1 MVQHR
6 HETTIIK
13 NGTTHSILA
22 DAYWEEERGKR
33 PLVIF
38 CHGYKGFKD
47 WGAWDLMMQTI
58 AKAGYVAVK
67 FNFSHNG
74 TSLDQPMEFVDL
86 EAFGK
91 NTYTQEQNDL
101 AAVIDFYQVQPYVEE
116 TQIFLIGHSRGGGAV
131 LLQTYYNDKVTGAI
145 SLAGVADFKK
155 RFPQR
160 DNFELWQKEGVF
172 YSMNGRTKQQMP
184 HYLTFWEDFEANE
197 QALTIQYAAQNL
209 RKPVLIVN
217 GTADQAV
224 GVKEAELLHLWMK
237 ESTLYVVEGADHVFG
252 AKHPYEQ
259 AELPVHLKLVVDE
272 ILGFLKENT
281 KAKPNV

>member
-1 MVQHR
+1 MAKLR
-6 HETTIIK
+6 RETAIIS

-22 DAYWEEERGKR
+22 DGYWDEQKGKL

-47 WGAWDLMMQTI
+47 WGAWDLVMQTI
-58 AKAGYVAVK
+58 AKAGFVAVK

-74 TSLDQPMEFVDL
+74 TSVTQPMEFVDL
-86 EAFGK
+86 EAFGA
-91 NTYTQEQNDL
+91 NTYTQEQKDL
-101 AAVIDFYQVQPYVEE
+101 SAVIAYYQAQPFVDEA
-116 TQIFLIGHSRGGGAV
+116 QIFLIGHSRGGGAV
-131 LLQTYYNDKVTGAI
+131 LLQTYYNNKVTGAI
-145 SLAGVADFKK
+145 SWAGVADFKK

-160 DNFELWQKEGVF
+160 DNFEQWQKDGVF

-184 HYLTFWEDFEANE
+184 HYLSFWEDFEANE

-224 GVKEAELLHLWMK
+224 SVKEAELLHLWIK
-237 ESTLYVVEGADHVFG
+237 GSTLFILEGADHVFG
-252 AKHPYEQ
+252 ARHPYEQ
-259 AELPVHLKLVVDE
+259 EELPSDLQQVVE
-272 ILGFLKENT
+272 QTIAFLKEHIT
-281 KAKPNV
+281 V

>member
-1 MVQHR
+1 MAKLR
-6 HETTIIK
+6 RETAIIS

-22 DAYWEEERGKR
+22 DGYWDEQKGKR

-47 WGAWDLMMQTI
+47 WGAWDLVMQTI
-58 AKAGYVAVK
+58 AKAGFVAVK

-74 TSLDQPMEFVDL
+74 TSLTQPMEFVDL
-86 EAFGK
+86 EAFGA
-91 NTYTQEQNDL
+91 NTYTQEQKDL
-101 AAVIDFYQVQPYVEE
+101 SAVIAYYQAQPFVDE

-131 LLQTYYNDKVTGAI
+131 LLQTYYNNKVTGAI
-145 SLAGVADFKK
+145 SWAGVADFKK

-160 DNFELWQKEGVF
+160 DNFEQWQKDGVF

-184 HYLTFWEDFEANE
+184 HYLSFWEDFEANE

-224 GVKEAELLHLWMK
+224 SVKEAELLHLWIK
-237 ESTLYVVEGADHVFG
+237 GSTLFILEGADHVFG
-252 AKHPYEQ
+252 ARHPYEQ
-259 AELPVHLKLVVDE
+259 EELPSDLQQVVE
-272 ILGFLKENT
+272 QTIAFLNEHIT
-281 KAKPNV
+281 V